1 MKNLFRAAPLA
12 LALIVCASAAHPA
25 LAQSDKFAT
34 MSDQVSAPCR
44 HWAVITPSDTVDL
57 TAIPKAIYVGTGGD
71 VKMIGIDAPTG
82 AAGVTWKGVPAA
94 GLLPTRPRRILA
106 TGTTATDLVGCY

>member
-1 MKNLFRAAPLA
+1 MKNLLRAAPLA
-12 LALIVCASAAHPA
+12 LALVLCASAAQPS
-25 LAQSDKFAT
+25 LAQSDSFASF
-34 MSDQVSAPCR
+34 SDQVSAPCR

-71 VKMIGIDAPTG
+71 VRMIGVGAPVG